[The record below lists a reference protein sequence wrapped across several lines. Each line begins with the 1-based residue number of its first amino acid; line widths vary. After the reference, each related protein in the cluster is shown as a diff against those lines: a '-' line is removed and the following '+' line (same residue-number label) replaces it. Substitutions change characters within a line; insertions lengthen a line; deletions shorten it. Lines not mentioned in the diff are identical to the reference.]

1 MKLYDGKEIM
11 NNNKKINKYHL
22 FVVIFSVV
30 LLSIILVLFLTRKY
44 LTINYTF
51 LKILLVVLSLILA
64 LVDFFVFT
72 YYIGNIKK
80 INKFYSYI
88 NKGQKEIINDK
99 ITKIEE
105 ITMQGI
111 PCLELLLSTNKSI
124 FVEKNK
130 INCVVDKEY
139 RFMTSAGYVI
149 EVDNYD

>member
-11 NNNKKINKYHL
+11 NNNKKINKYRL
-22 FVVIFSVV
+22 FVVIFSVI

-80 INKFYSYI
+80 INKRQ
-88 NKGQKEIINDK
+88 NKK
-99 ITKIEE
+99 
-105 ITMQGI
+105 
-111 PCLELLLSTNKSI
+111 
-124 FVEKNK
+124 
-130 INCVVDKEY
+130 
-139 RFMTSAGYVI
+139 R
-149 EVDNYD
+149 

>member
-11 NNNKKINKYHL
+11 NNNKKINKYRL
-22 FVVIFSVV
+22 FVVIFSVI

-111 PCLELLLSTNKSI
+111 SCLELHLSTNKSI

-139 RFMTSAGYVI
+139 TFMTSAGYVI